1 MHSLSYASVLRR
13 ISAALDAAATVF
25 VRFTPEAIETEYK
38 AGHDPVTAADRA
50 LDAFPKK
57 AWTTRSGCNGRAF
70 WSSILWTEPVSLSK
84 EFPNS
89 AFRLGS
95 WRREVRWQEEST
107 IRPPAKLSSERS
119 IPASPTTAN
128 LPRPA
133 SAPASG
139 ALRFLPAA
147 VRSNAESGKRLRMRL
162 FSIRPMGRQLTS
174 LPWSGLGGCN
184 VHSDSQNEW
193 DAGPIRAP
201 QPAPRALRVYS
212 LVR

>member
-1 MHSLSYASVLRR
+1 VVSRPFRDELRLDFGF
-13 ISAALDAAATVF
+13 AAHPPWRGKQRPRYLPGLL
-25 VRFTPEAIETEYK
+25 PEAIETEYK

-70 WSSILWTEPVSLSK
+70 WSSILWTELVSLSK

-95 WRREVRWQEEST
+95 WRTEVRWQEESI

-128 LPRPA
+128 LLRPA

-139 ALRFLPAA
+139 ALWFLPAA
-147 VRSNAESGKRLRMRL
+147 VRSNAESGKRLRTRL
-162 FSIRPMGRQLTS
+162 FDPPNGPVAYKLALVGAGRM
-174 LPWSGLGGCN
+174 
-184 VHSDSQNEW
+184 
-193 DAGPIRAP
+193 
-201 QPAPRALRVYS
+201 
-212 LVR
+212 